1 LENLI
6 VSIIQTSLHWQNR
19 AANLKHFEKL
29 MAQIDKSNMIV
40 LPEMFT
46 SGFTMQAT
54 QVADVANG
62 EVLQWMQ
69 SMAFKKQAVITGS
82 TVIKEEG
89 KFYNRLIWVKPDG
102 TFEHYNKR
110 HLFRMANENEHYA
123 EGKSRLITRLNDW
136 RICPLVCYD
145 LRFPAWSRNINF
157 SQNFERNHQYDILI
171 YVANWPERRSH
182 AWKSLLVA
190 RAIENQCYVV
200 GVNRIGTDG
209 NDIAYSGD
217 SMVIN
222 PLGEVISN
230 TKAHQESVETLNLNL
245 SELLNF
251 RKSFPAN
258 EDADSFLL
266 NVT

>member
-1 LENLI
+1 MSSSLPITEVVALALEA
-6 VSIIQTSLHWQNR
+6 QAKSLKETCVALCEPCTR
-19 AANLKHFEKL
+19 A
-29 MAQIDKSNMIV
+29 
-40 LPEMFT
+40 
-46 SGFTMQAT
+46 
-54 QVADVANG
+54 
-62 EVLQWMQ
+62 
-69 SMAFKKQAVITGS
+69 
-82 TVIKEEG
+82 
-89 KFYNRLIWVKPDG
+89 
-102 TFEHYNKR
+102 
-110 HLFRMANENEHYA
+110 
-123 EGKSRLITRLNDW
+123 LITRLNDW